1 MRGAGVFYS
10 SPAYLEEPIM
20 SRDCDFAGLS
30 GGIPVDCHANNNL
43 RWAKWRWV
51 MQTHAPGGKS
61 CSIVDIRITIPAV
74 PMCAVPPCNRA
85 VNLQGALCLQ
95 LRVAQC
101 TEYRHAVFRA
111 QGYHDLEGTPIT
123 LFSFIQAVC
132 CLGLYPQT

>member
-30 GGIPVDCHANNNL
+30 GGVPVDCHANNNL

-51 MQTHAPGGKS
+51 MLLAANHSPSSPSSRPSMCVVPLQPS
-61 CSIVDIRITIPAV
+61 CQGT
-74 PMCAVPPCNRA
+74 PC
-85 VNLQGALCLQ
+85 V
-95 LRVAQC
+95 VHC

-111 QGYHDLEGTPIT
+111 QGYHDLEGKPIT
-123 LFSFIQAVC
+123 LFTLLQAVC
-132 CLGLYPQT
+132 CLGLYLQT